1 MPGVS
6 LQLADIKVIRSGRNI
21 LDIDRLL
28 IEAGRFV
35 NIIGKNGAGKTT
47 LLKTLCGL
55 IKPSIGKVLFD
66 QISISFLSH
75 WKRTNIKKQIGY
87 IPQSAEYNSELPFT
101 VREVIAMGRTSAKP
115 LFSRLTQ
122 ADYNSVDQWI
132 DNVGLS
138 GQKKQTFRSLSGGEQ
153 QKVLIARA
161 MVQNPKILMLD
172 EPTSNLDFHWKGKI
186 SRLVKDL
193 QQHLN
198 LTVLMISHELTSIP
212 IESDRTILLD
222 KGRIIAD
229 GNSENVL
236 TSEKIEQV
244 YKCRI
249 KVHKIDGY
257 KYIIN
262 QDMTSV

>member
-1 MPGVS
+1 MSGVTLELKS
-6 LQLADIKVIRSGRNI
+6 ITVLRSGRYI
-21 LDIDRLL
+21 LDVDKLRIP
-28 IEAGRFV
+28 AGQFV
-35 NIIGKNGAGKTT
+35 NIIGTNGAGKST
-47 LLKTLCGL
+47 LLKVLCGL
-55 IKPSIGKVLFD
+55 IKPSSGEVFFD
-66 QISISFLSH
+66 NITLTSLSS
-75 WKRTNIKKQIGY
+75 WNRTNLKKQIGY

-101 VREVIAMGRTSAKP
+101 VREVVVMGRSSAKQ

-122 ADYNSVDQWI
+122 ADYDSAEQWI
-132 DNVGLS
+132 DRIGLFD
-138 GQKKQTFRSLSGGEQ
+138 QKDQTFRSLSGGEQ

-193 QQHLN
+193 QKQMN

-212 IESDRTILLD
+212 IETDRTILLNNG
-222 KGRIIAD
+222 KIIAD
-229 GNSENVL
+229 GSSETVL
-236 TSEKIEQV
+236 TSEQIAQV

-249 KVHKIDGY
+249 NVCEINGC

-262 QDMTSV
+262 QDMTKV